1 MKNIITFLLIA
12 FTITN
17 AIFIFVLHKELVA
30 HKEVINRQGALW
42 VETVNNPSFRALFN
56 STTTD
61 QN

>member
-1 MKNIITFLLIA
+1 MKTTLLLLLTA

-17 AIFIFVLHKELVA
+17 AVFIFVLYKTLGEHQ
-30 HKEVINRQGALW
+30 EVINRQGALW
-42 VETVNNPSFRALFN
+42 VETVNNPNFRALFN

>member
-1 MKNIITFLLIA
+1 MKITIILLLIA

-17 AIFIFVLHKELVA
+17 GVFIFLQQKVLTQHQ
-30 HKEVINRQGALW
+30 EVINRQGALW
-42 VETVNNPSFRALFN
+42 VETVNNPNFRALFN